1 MATHRLLRFQE
12 NFEALVT
19 ALAGAV
25 PADQRSEAQQQL
37 LSEAQRQVVMLHQAD
52 CVLTAEP
59 TAARERRIA
68 RNRRELAAVVEQ
80 LHVQPVVILPLK
92 TGADLGLAKE
102 HQA

>member
-19 ALAGAV
+19 TLAEAV
-25 PADQRSEAQQQL
+25 PVDRRSDAQQQL
-37 LSEAQRQVVMLHQAD
+37 LSEAKRQLAMLQQAD

-59 TAARERRIA
+59 SAARERRIA
-68 RNRRELAAVVEQ
+68 RNRRELAALVEQ
-80 LHVQPVVILPLK
+80 LHIQPVVILPLK